1 MTIFLLFSIVLFFGI
16 LLFYP
21 FKLMIIS
28 GILYLCFVPISF
40 AHYLKLDKQNIN
52 KNFEQDNHEDIL

>member
-1 MTIFLLFSIVLFFGI
+1 
-16 LLFYP
+16 
-21 FKLMIIS
+21 MIIS